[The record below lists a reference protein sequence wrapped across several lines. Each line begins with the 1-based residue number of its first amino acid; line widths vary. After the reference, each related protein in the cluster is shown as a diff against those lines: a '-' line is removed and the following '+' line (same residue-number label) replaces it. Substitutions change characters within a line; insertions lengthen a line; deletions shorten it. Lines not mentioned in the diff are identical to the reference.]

1 MLATNSLL
9 DYIHPKITT
18 RFNANSAEEVLA
30 SVCPEMV
37 FERYFGG
44 GEIRPAALE
53 DNVSETLREAV
64 DASSSISGTI
74 FRFYRLNARV
84 PQASVVAVM

>member
-1 MLATNSLL
+1 
-9 DYIHPKITT
+9 
-18 RFNANSAEEVLA
+18 
-30 SVCPEMV
+30 MV
-37 FERYFGG
+37 FDRYFGG
-44 GEIRPAALE
+44 AIRPAALE
-53 DNVSETLREAV
+53 YNVSETLREAV

>member
-1 MLATNSLL
+1 
-9 DYIHPKITT
+9 
-18 RFNANSAEEVLA
+18 
-30 SVCPEMV
+30 MV
-37 FERYFGG
+37 FERYFG

-64 DASSSISGTI
+64 DASSSISGTN

-84 PQASVVAVM
+84 PQASIVAVM